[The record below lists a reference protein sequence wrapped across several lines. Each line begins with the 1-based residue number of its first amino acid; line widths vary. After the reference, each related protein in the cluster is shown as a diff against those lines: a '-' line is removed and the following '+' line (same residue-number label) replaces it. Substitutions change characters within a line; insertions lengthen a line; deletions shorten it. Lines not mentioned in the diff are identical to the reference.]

1 MRRGLPFEP
10 VVHTTADS
18 LPGAFGIELTPE
30 EIVQFKEQG
39 WIVKRGLIPKEKLT
53 PWVNRSWVRPA
64 TSCGR
69 PFYAYQTCLTPL
81 NRRSNRL
88 SGLRTKLR
96 VWCRSSIGTTRM

>member
-39 WIVKRGLIPKEKLT
+39 WIVKRGLIPKEELT

-64 TSCGR
+64 TSWR
-69 PFYAYQTCLTPL
+69 PPVLCLP
-81 NRRSNRL
+81 NIH
-88 SGLRTKLR
+88 
-96 VWCRSSIGTTRM
+96 SIVI